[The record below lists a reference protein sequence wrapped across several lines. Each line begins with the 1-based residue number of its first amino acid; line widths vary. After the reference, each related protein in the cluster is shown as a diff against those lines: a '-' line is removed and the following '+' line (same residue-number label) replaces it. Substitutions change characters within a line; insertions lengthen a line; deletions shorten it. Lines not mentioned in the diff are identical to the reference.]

1 MIFHVPVALKFQ
13 KKKRVQCSNTYNSFT
28 LQEVVANLE
37 RSYHDHLDFHESQ
50 QESEKW
56 LLQISFKLMSHNSL
70 NVSSMEL
77 TQRQIDKHR
86 VILLSLIKKLIFLG
100 SEFLKNSCSYDKGQ
114 NFEIYLVKS
123 RYFTTFFITSSS
135 MMSIKWTMSCLK
147 KTHQT

>member
-13 KKKRVQCSNTYNSFT
+13 KKKKGLVFKYLQYSFT

-86 VILLSLIKKLIFLG
+86 VILLSLIF
-100 SEFLKNSCSYDKGQ
+100 SESELLKNSCSYDKDQ

-135 MMSIKWTMSCLK
+135 MMSIKWTMSCL
-147 KTHQT
+147 

>member
-1 MIFHVPVALKFQ
+1 M
-13 KKKRVQCSNTYNSFT
+13 
-28 LQEVVANLE
+28 ANLE

-86 VILLSLIKKLIFLG
+86 VILLSLIF
-100 SEFLKNSCSYDKGQ
+100 SESELLKNSCSYDKDQ

-123 RYFTTFFITSSS
+123 RNFTTFFITSSS

-147 KTHQT
+147 KKRNKPEKPLVNFFFIYSRTARSLQHHF